1 MADSAEEER
10 GPGAGADPPSVGGRG
25 APPDGAAAGSGFDR
39 RGFLAACSSL
49 GLTGTLFP
57 GVLWSKM
64 HETSLDAGSP
74 REAPEITTDVIRE
87 AEKVVG
93 IEFTPEEREL
103 MLEKVREQ
111 VADYRELEEVAVP
124 NHTPLALQFDP
135 VVPGTELPTEEKPF
149 RRSAVSVGAAPPDP
163 EELAFEPVTRLA
175 EYLREGKVS
184 SVELTRM
191 YLDRLERHGDELNC
205 VVTLTEE
212 LALEQARRADREL
225 AEGTWRGPLHGV
237 PWGAKDLLAVRGYP
251 TTWGAEPYRNQT
263 LDVDATVARRL
274 EEAGAVLVAKLSMG
288 ALAKGDVWFGGT
300 TRNPWKT
307 SEGSSGSS
315 AGSAAATAAGL
326 VGFSIG
332 TETLGSIVSPSN
344 RCGVTGLRPT
354 FGRVSR
360 HGAMKLSISQDK
372 IGPICR
378 SVEDCALV
386 LEAIRGPDG
395 HDGTVRDVPFNWDG
409 TAGLEGL
416 RVGYYRS
423 AFEEDRETRR
433 FDDRALEVLRGLG
446 TDPVPIELPDHFP
459 VDALSFHT
467 KAEEAAI
474 FDRLTRSHRDDLL
487 TRQDEDAWPNEFRRG
502 QLIPAVQYLQANR
515 IRSMVMRAMR
525 STMSE
530 VDVFVTPTYGG
541 SVLTTTNL
549 TGHPSVTLPNGFEED
564 GTPVSISFVGELF
577 GEAEMLRVAHAYQG
591 ATDFHE
597 RHPPQFTP

>member
-1 MADSAEEER
+1 MSPPIEGDGSSSPE
-10 GPGAGADPPSVGGRG
+10 GGAGE
-25 APPDGAAAGSGFDR
+25 AGIDR
-39 RGFLAACSSL
+39 RGFVAACSSIGL
-49 GLTGTLFP
+49 GGTIFP
-57 GVLWSKM
+57 GVLWAKM
-64 HETSLDAGSP
+64 RESPADRGSP
-74 REAPEITTDVIRE
+74 QQAPEITTDIIRE
-87 AEKVVG
+87 AEKVAG

-111 VADYRELEEVAVP
+111 VADYRTLQEIDVP

-135 VVPGTELPTEEKPF
+135 VVPGTELPSEEKPF
-149 RRSAVSVGAAPPDP
+149 RKAPVSVGVPPSNL
-163 EELAFEPVTRLA
+163 ERLAFEPATRLS
-175 EYLREGKVS
+175 EYVRERKVS
-184 SVELTRM
+184 SVDLTRM
-191 YLDRLERHGDELNC
+191 YLDRLRRHGDELNC

-212 LALEQARRADREL
+212 LAMEQASRADREL
-225 AEGTWRGPLHGV
+225 AEGTWRGPLHGI
-237 PWGAKDLLAVRGYP
+237 PWGGKDLLAVRGYP
-251 TTWGAEPYRNQT
+251 TTWGAEPYRDQV
-263 LDVDATVARRL
+263 LDYDATVVERL
-274 EEAGAVLVAKLSMG
+274 EEAGAVLVTKLSMG

-315 AGSAAATAAGL
+315 AGSGAATAAGL

-360 HGAMKLSISQDK
+360 YGAMKLSISQDK

-378 SVEDCALV
+378 SAEDCALV

-395 HDGTVRDVPFNWDG
+395 HDTTVRDVPFNWDG
-409 TAGLEGL
+409 AAGSENL

-423 AFEEDRETRR
+423 AFEEDHDTKR
-433 FDDRALEVLRGLG
+433 FDDRALEVLRGMGLELV
-446 TDPVPIELPDHFP
+446 PVELPDQFP

-474 FDRLTRSHRDDLL
+474 FDQLTRSDRDDLL

-502 QLIPAVQYLQANR
+502 QLIPAVQYLRANR
-515 IRSMVMRAMR
+515 IRSMVMQAMQG
-525 STMSE
+525 TMSE
-530 VDVFVTPTYGG
+530 VDVFATPTYGG
-541 SVLTTTNL
+541 TVLTTTNL
-549 TGHPSVTLPNGFEED
+549 TGHPSVTVPNGFEND
-564 GTPVSISFVGELF
+564 GTPVSISFVGKLF
-577 GEAEMLRVAHAYQG
+577 GEAEALRVAHAYQG

-597 RHPPQFTP
+597 RHPPEFTV

>member
-1 MADSAEEER
+1 MPDTSSPDTADH
-10 GPGAGADPPSVGGRG
+10 PPS
-25 APPDGAAAGSGFDR
+25 PDDGSPALREPAREPTSSGVDR
-39 RGFLAACSSL
+39 RSFLAACSGL

-57 GVLWSKM
+57 GVLWSEM
-64 HETSLDAGSP
+64 EPSEGAESDQD
-74 REAPEITTDVIRE
+74 RQITTEAIRE
-87 AEKVVG
+87 AEKVAG

-111 VADYRELEEVAVP
+111 VGQYRELQEVEVP
-124 NHTPLALQFDP
+124 NHTPLALRFDP
-135 VVPGTELPTEEKPF
+135 VPPGHTLPETDEPL
-149 RRSAVSVGAAPPDP
+149 RRAPVTVGSRPSNL
-163 EELAFEPVTRLA
+163 EQLAFRPVAELS

-184 SVELTRM
+184 SEELTRM
-191 YLDRLERHGDELNC
+191 YLDRLRRHDERLNC
-205 VVTLTEE
+205 VITLTEE

-225 AEGTWRGPLHGV
+225 SEGTWRGPLHGI
-237 PWGAKDLLAVRGYP
+237 PWGAKDLIAVRGYP
-251 TTWGAEPYRNQT
+251 TTWGAEPYRDQE

-300 TRNPWKT
+300 TRNPWKP

-326 VGFSIG
+326 VGFSLG

-354 FGRVSR
+354 YGRVSR
-360 HGAMKLSISQDK
+360 YGAMKLSISQDK

-378 SVEDCALV
+378 TAQGCALV
-386 LEAIRGPDG
+386 LDAIHGPDG
-395 HDGTVRDVPFNWDG
+395 RDRTVRDVPFNWDG

-423 AFEEDRETRR
+423 AFEEEDASR
-433 FDDRALEVLRGLG
+433 FDARALETLRTEGVELV
-446 TDPVPIELPDHFP
+446 PVELPDELP

-474 FDRLTRSHRDDLL
+474 FDRLTRSDRDDLL

-515 IRSMVMRAMR
+515 VRSMVMGGMESAME
-525 STMSE
+525 E

-541 SVLTTTNL
+541 NVLTTTNL
-549 TGHPSVTLPNGFEED
+549 TGHPSVTLPNGFEDD
-564 GTPVSISFVGELF
+564 GTPVSISFIGSLF
-577 GEAEMLRVAHAYQG
+577 GEAELLQAASVYQRM
-591 ATDFHE
+591 TDHHE
-597 RHPPQFTP
+597 EHPPEFTP